1 MITKYYSI
9 LYKFVLVLFHNPDD
23 DFLKELNESRPKA
36 AFGIAQRAEGAQALP
51 MTREEPGDD
60 ENRG

>member
-23 DFLKELNESRPKA
+23 DFLKKLNESRLKA
-36 AFGIAQRAEGAQALP
+36 AFHAEGAQALP
-51 MTREEPGDD
+51 MTREEPGND